1 MENIISKMEYI
12 NSILL
17 LFIFVYNNFRKNKD
31 VRMIDVRM
39 MCKWLMY
46 KIHVKMIT
54 RIDFNKK
61 VAKINE

>member
-1 MENIISKMEYI
+1 MQYI
-12 NSILL
+12 TKNSMLL
-17 LFIFVYNNFRKNKD
+17 LFIFVCNNFRKNKD

-39 MCKWLMY
+39 MQKWLTY
-46 KIHVKMIT
+46 EIHVKMTT